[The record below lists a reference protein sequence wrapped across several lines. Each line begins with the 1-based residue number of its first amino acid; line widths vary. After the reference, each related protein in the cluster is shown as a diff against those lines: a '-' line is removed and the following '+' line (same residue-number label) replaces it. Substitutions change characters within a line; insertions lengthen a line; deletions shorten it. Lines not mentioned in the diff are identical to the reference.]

1 MLNVICIYYL
11 INQIDKVLCCFS
23 VSCDELVISC
33 VCFLVTGFVA
43 LLDKSASQN
52 IDPDRFCDLAQHRNA
67 PRSVVM

>member
-1 MLNVICIYYL
+1 MLNVICVYCL

-33 VCFLVTGFVA
+33 VCFLFTGFVVH
-43 LLDKSASQN
+43 LDKSASQN
-52 IDPDRFCDLAQHRNA
+52 IDLDRFCDLAQHRNA

>member
-1 MLNVICIYYL
+1 MLNVICIYCL

-33 VCFLVTGFVA
+33 VCFLFTGFVVH
-43 LLDKSASQN
+43 LDKSASQN

-67 PRSVVM
+67 PQSVVM

>member
-1 MLNVICIYYL
+1 MLNVICVYCL
-11 INQIDKVLCCFS
+11 INQIDNVLCCFF

-52 IDPDRFCDLAQHRNA
+52 IDRIDFATWRNIA
-67 PRSVVM
+67 MPHDPL

>member
-1 MLNVICIYYL
+1 MLNVICVYYL

-33 VCFLVTGFVA
+33 VCFLFTGFVVH
-43 LLDKSASQN
+43 LDKSASQN

-67 PRSVVM
+67 PQSVVM